1 MTAPRPRGRVR
12 DLFLRCL
19 GALTA
24 IAFASLW
31 VQLPLLLGSRGL
43 SPACEVAPRAL
54 SLLRFGCS
62 DALLAATAA
71 GGVLAGLGILLG
83 LAPRLL
89 LPVAWLLYLSL
100 ATVGGDFLSFQ
111 WDNLLLETLAFA
123 LLVAPRGW
131 RPRGAPSP
139 HPVGVFLMQWLCF
152 RLHVESG
159 AAKLLLGDP
168 GWRDLT
174 AMIAYWETAPLP
186 TWLGWWAHQLP
197 ETAQKGFAA
206 ATYVVELGVP
216 FLLFGPRLLRPLG
229 FLLLAGF
236 QLGVAATANYGF
248 FNWLSLATCLWL
260 LDDDHLAWLAARAG
274 RPFVPAA
281 PRAPQPLATA
291 AYATLALVVVPLS
304 LLPFSRFVG
313 PLPAWAAPLVPVYRL
328 VAPLRSLNAY
338 HLFASMTYVR
348 DEVVLEGSD
357 DGVTWREYEWRWKPG
372 DPARAPAFVQPHQPR
387 ADFQAW
393 FLLLGARRGAPW
405 FDTLLG
411 RMLADPAAVASLW
424 AHDPFDGRAP
434 AQLRV
439 AVYRYRFTDRATR
452 AATGRWWERT
462 LEGTTTPRHRADPP
476 PG

>member
-1 MTAPRPRGRVR
+1 VTPPRPRGRVR

-19 GALTA
+19 GAIVA
-24 IAFASLW
+24 IAFASAW
-31 VQLPLLLGSRGL
+31 VQVPLLFGSRGL
-43 SPACEVAPRAL
+43 SPACPVAAGAP

-62 DALLAATAA
+62 DALLSLTAGA
-71 GGVLAGLGILLG
+71 GVVAGVGLLLG

-89 LPVAWLLYLSL
+89 IPVAWVLYLSL
-100 ATVGGDFLSFQ
+100 VVVGGDFLSFQ
-111 WDNLLLETLAFA
+111 WDNLLLETLAFS
-123 LLVAPRGW
+123 LLVAPAGW
-131 RPRGAPSP
+131 RPRRAPSP
-139 HPVGVFLMQWLCF
+139 HPIAVFLLQWLCF

-197 ETAQKGFAA
+197 ETAQRGFALL
-206 ATYVVELGVP
+206 TYVVELGVP
-216 FLLFGPRLLRPLG
+216 FLLWGPRVLRAPG

-248 FNWLSLATCLWL
+248 FNWLSLATCLWM

-274 RPFVPAA
+274 RPLAPAA
-281 PRAPQPLATA
+281 PRTPWLLATVA
-291 AYATLALVVVPLS
+291 LATLAVVLVPLS
-304 LLPFSRFVG
+304 VVSFARFLGPRASLL
-313 PLPAWAAPLVPVYRL
+313 APLVPAYRV

-348 DEVVLEGSD
+348 DEVVIEGSD
-357 DGVTWREYEWRWKPG
+357 DGTTWQAYEWRWKPG

-393 FLLLGARRGAPW
+393 FLLLGARRGARW
-405 FDTLLG
+405 FDTLLD
-411 RMLADPAAVASLW
+411 RILHDPAAVASLW

-434 AQLRV
+434 AQVRV
-439 AVYRYRFTDRATR
+439 AVWRYRFTDRATR

-462 LEGTTTPRHRADPP
+462 LEGTTAPRRR
-476 PG
+476 